1 LNRAL
6 NRAYNS
12 RREQIKSACYS
23 IGNWLAK
30 NYDYVAFG
38 DYTPTIDIA
47 IETNMHRSMLNQSV
61 IGTLRDTVKWVMIRS
76 GKTFSLVDEKHTT
89 SDCSICGYREG
100 KDPSIREFT
109 CPKCNN
115 NFNRDIRHLQENNK
129 PASGLFCARL
139 HYHNTYIEQ
148 LCSCYGASPGT
159 KYPHKLCL
167 VIFFQMPK

>member
-1 LNRAL
+1 MNRAL

-89 SDCSICGYREG
+89 SDCSICGYRED
-100 KDPSIREFT
+100 KDPCIREFI

-115 NFNRDIRHLQENNK
+115 SFNRDINSGVNIAKKDKLLSGSDYVGWILSKPTYTAKWNLTNGKVLLQVAQPSN
-129 PASGLFCARL
+129 
-139 HYHNTYIEQ
+139 
-148 LCSCYGASPGT
+148 
-159 KYPHKLCL
+159 
-167 VIFFQMPK
+167 